1 MKHPEGHG
9 LPDSAVLAER
19 DGMRGAEK
27 DLGHGITDEAA
38 TAEGQFMHRAE
49 HEEAEHEAAA
59 KRGLSDEAAEWEHDL
74 IHGAEVSSVLL
85 FLGTDAGEIG

>member
-9 LPDSAVLAER
+9 LPDSAALAER
-19 DGMRGAEK
+19 DMMRGADK

-38 TAEGQFMHRAE
+38 IAEGQFMHRAE

-59 KRGLSDEAAEWEHDL
+59 KRGLSDDAAVWEHDL
-74 IHGAEVSSVLL
+74 IHGAEVSHTPFS
-85 FLGTDAGEIG
+85 FCRRMS